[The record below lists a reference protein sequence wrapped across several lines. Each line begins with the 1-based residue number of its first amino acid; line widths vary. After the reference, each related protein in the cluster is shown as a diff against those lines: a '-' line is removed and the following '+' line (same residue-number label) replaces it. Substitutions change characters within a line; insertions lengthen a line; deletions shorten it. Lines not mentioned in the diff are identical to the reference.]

1 MAQDLRQ
8 EEQVSYAVGE
18 MKNNGSFKSRGR
30 ENCQHFLKGHS
41 YLRKQGKGQPAGI

>member
-18 MKNNGSFKSRGR
+18 MKSNRSVRSRRR
-30 ENCQHFLKGHS
+30 ETVTTSLKGHS
-41 YLRKQGKGQPAGI
+41 YLRKQGKGQPGGI

>member
-18 MKNNGSFKSRGR
+18 MKSNRSFRSRRR
-30 ENCQHFLKGHS
+30 ENCHHFLKGHS
-41 YLRKQGKGQPAGI
+41 YLMKQGKGQPDGI